1 MPSVSGDDGTP
12 SGFTPQKPFGVWG
25 DSGSPG
31 PFGGGGNGV
40 LGTARF
46 SSGVAGFTS
55 ADSDRAAGVFGAGPA
70 VGVAG
75 GVNGSN
81 TAPSGLVGVY
91 GTGSNGQS
99 LGGIGVFGE
108 SDTGDGVLGQSTS
121 SSGVGGFSTTGAG
134 VLGVSSQN
142 VGLLGIS
149 NGTGV
154 VALGGAAAGTF
165 FGNVSVTGSLSKGG
179 GGFTI
184 DHPADP
190 ANRYLRHSFVE
201 SAEMKNL
208 YDGIAACD
216 SNGETEIVL
225 PDWFESLNA
234 DVRYQLTPVGAPAP
248 GLHISEEL
256 SGNRFKVAGGTPGLK
271 VSWQVSGVRRD
282 AWATANPLRTEE
294 DKTGADR
301 GRYLHPEA
309 HGQPAENSVMPDLR
323 AAIQQHLSRDQA

>member
-12 SGFTPQKPFGVWG
+12 SGFTAQKPFGVWG
-25 DSGSPG
+25 DSGSAG

-40 LGTARF
+40 LGTARY
-46 SSGVAGFTS
+46 SSGCAGFTS
-55 ADSDRAAGVFGAGPA
+55 ADGNRAAGVFGAGPT

-81 TAPSGLVGVY
+81 TAPNGRAGVY
-91 GTGSNGQS
+91 GTGSNGQG
-99 LGGIGVFGE
+99 LGAFGVFGE

-121 SSGVGGFSTTGAG
+121 GSGVGGFSSTGAG
-134 VLGVSSQN
+134 VIGVSSRD
-142 VGLLGIS
+142 VGLLGVS

-154 VALGGAAAGTF
+154 IALGGADAGTF
-165 FGNVSVTGSLSKGG
+165 FGNVTVTGNLSKSG

-208 YDGIAACD
+208 YDGIAVCD
-216 SNGETEIVL
+216 SNGEADILL
-225 PDWFESLNA
+225 PDWFDSLNTE
-234 DVRYQLTPVGAPAP
+234 VRYQLTPIGAPAP
-248 GLHISEEL
+248 SLHISEEL
-256 SGNRFKVAGGTPGLK
+256 EANRFKVAGGNPGLK
-271 VSWQVSGVRRD
+271 VSWQISGVRRD
-282 AWATANPLRTEE
+282 AWATANPVRTEE
-294 DKTGADR
+294 DKADADR

-309 HGQPAENSVMPDLR
+309 HGQPSENSVRPDLL
-323 AAIQQHLSRDQA
+323 AAIRQHLSRDEA